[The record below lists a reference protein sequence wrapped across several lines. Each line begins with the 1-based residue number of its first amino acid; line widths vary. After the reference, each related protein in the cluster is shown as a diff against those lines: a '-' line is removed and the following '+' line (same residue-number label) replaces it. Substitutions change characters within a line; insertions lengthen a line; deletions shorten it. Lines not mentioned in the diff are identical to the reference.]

1 MVKLHRKVG
10 LDGDCLLCHS
20 NPTTGSDPLDSVGG
34 GQSRHAQTFIASHKL
49 SAGRAIMKVQSRAI
63 SEGEEAIQYK
73 RKCAVSVSCG
83 FFQV

>member
-10 LDGDCLLCHS
+10 FDGDCLLCHLK
-20 NPTTGSDPLDSVGG
+20 TAAGSDLLDSVGG

-63 SEGEEAIQYK
+63 LGGGGGQSYGL
-73 RKCAVSVSCG
+73 RV
-83 FFQV
+83 F